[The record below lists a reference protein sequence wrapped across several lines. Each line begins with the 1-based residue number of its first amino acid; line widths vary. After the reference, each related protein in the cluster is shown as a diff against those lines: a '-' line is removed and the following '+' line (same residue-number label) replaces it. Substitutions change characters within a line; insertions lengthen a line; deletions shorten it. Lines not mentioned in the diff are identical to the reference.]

1 MVRDKLT
8 YNLFQSRSVRFIG
21 GFLCILIIFCTIN
34 SCKKDVPIVDN
45 LYNGNVIILGHRG
58 MGELYKYPGNT
69 WESISPAV
77 EIGVDGCEV
86 DIQMTKDSVLVLC
99 HDTYLSDKTNCDS
112 TIYSHNWSEISGC
125 TYYSSMDNIYLI
137 SVDNLFS
144 RLPDLQSKY
153 FSFDVKIAD
162 AVPDQAAY
170 FGTFGRAIKT
180 ICEKYNMT
188 EHVFVEG
195 QKYLLTAFRE
205 AGLQNKLFINSGVD
219 IYTSSQQAQEMGAY
233 GVACSAKSVTKEDVK
248 AAHDKGLYVMMWGMQ
263 TNAENKEAISKNP
276 DIVQTDKPI
285 EMLKMFDRYKK

>member
-1 MVRDKLT
+1 MKYFTARILT
-8 YNLFQSRSVRFIG
+8 KYVFLFLF
-21 GFLCILIIFCTIN
+21 FLFFN
-34 SCKKDVPIVDN
+34 ACKKDIPIVDN

-69 WESISPAV
+69 WECISPAI

-86 DIQMTKDSVLVLC
+86 DVQMTKDSVLVLY
-99 HDTYLSDKTNCDS
+99 HDTYLNDKTYCDS
-112 TIYSHNWSEISGC
+112 TIYSHKWSEISGC
-125 TYYSSMDNIYLI
+125 TYFASSDNIYLL

-144 RLPDLQSKY
+144 RLPDLQNLY

-162 AVPDQAAY
+162 GVPNQAAY
-170 FGTFGRAIKT
+170 FGTFGRAIQT

-188 EHVFVEG
+188 DHVFVEG
-195 QKYLLTAFRE
+195 QQYLLTVFQGL
-205 AGLQNKLFINSGVD
+205 GLQNKLFINSGVD
-219 IYTSSQQAQEMGAY
+219 IGTSCQQAIEIGAY
-233 GVACSAKSVTKEDVK
+233 GVACSNKSVTKEDVK

-263 TNAENKEAISKNP
+263 TNAENKETISKNP